1 MSTTV
6 TIYEDTAGHIHITDG
21 AELWDLGA
29 VTPDMRGAA
38 ARDAQRWLAGVWR
51 PTEEDGQTREAMA
64 AIYTNRDTTELIAAW
79 RGGEIYLNTG
89 TNGEYTAGPA
99 GREYLGL
106 REEGP

>member
-38 ARDAQRWLAGVWR
+38 ARDAQRWLAGAWR

-89 TNGEYTAGPA
+89 ADGEYTAGPA
-99 GREYLGL
+99 GRQYLGL